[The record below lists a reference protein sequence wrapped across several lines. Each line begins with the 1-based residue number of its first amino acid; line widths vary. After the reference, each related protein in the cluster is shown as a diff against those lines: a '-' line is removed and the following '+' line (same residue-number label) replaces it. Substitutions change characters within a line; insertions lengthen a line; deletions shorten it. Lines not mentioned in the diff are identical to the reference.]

1 MAIGFI
7 IARIELIKQNASR
20 LGVKGIRTGEADSS
34 VFDDEDGFDLVL
46 CDAPCSGLGIMGGK
60 PDIRLTISYERIV
73 EITAKQKQIL
83 DNISK
88 LVKPGGVLVY
98 STCTVNK
105 GENEDQ
111 VTAFLESHPDFESD
125 PFDNILPDRLKSSHV
140 NGTLTILPD
149 EDGCEGF
156 FISRLR
162 RKNG

>member
-1 MAIGFI
+1 MSRKSDIKYNITNEAMKDICDLQKAIVT
-7 IARIELIKQNASR
+7 NVSR
-20 LGVKGIRTGEADSS
+20 
-34 VFDDEDGFDLVL
+34 
-46 CDAPCSGLGIMGGK
+46 
-60 PDIRLTISYERIV
+60 Y
-73 EITAKQKQIL
+73 
-83 DNISK
+83 
-88 LVKPGGVLVY
+88 VKPGGVLVY

-111 VTAFLESHPDFESD
+111 VTAFLESHPDFEPD

-140 NGTLTILPD
+140 NGTLTMLPD